1 MEVTTSE
8 SHEAAGKAQWAAET
22 VVLGVIREAL
32 ETQKLSDASID
43 VEEVLAYAIAHPDES
58 VVDSFASVEIVS
70 SLDGVF
76 GKPLPRE
83 ILNHKSL
90 TTLSGLTKSI
100 RVLHA
105 RLAATPAAV
114 VPGDR
119 GKK

>member
-1 MEVTTSE
+1 MTSE
-8 SHEAAGKAQWAAET
+8 SQKAADKAHGAAET
-22 VVLGVIREAL
+22 VVLGVMREAL
-32 ETQKLSDASID
+32 ETQKLSDPSID
-43 VEEVLAYAIAHPDES
+43 VDEVLAYAMAHPDEE

-76 GKPLPRE
+76 GKALPRE

-90 TTLSGLTKSI
+90 TTLSGLTESI
-100 RVLHA
+100 KVLNA

-114 VPGDR
+114 VPGNR